1 MSAATSIRLSGSDI
15 SANVIDQQAWTRTL
29 DLATL
34 ANVGRGEQIQ
44 VEVLRDQT
52 LELFD
57 QTLQLLSETRHEDH
71 STAPALPADRFIPL
85 HRDLRSRF
93 FFAEALGGYDILNDV
108 IDRHAAMLR
117 HSSECEGKLR
127 LQRLSEGEL
136 RRLEEYHEHLQLAL
150 RHAHQYLLDNST
162 LEFSAEELRELHE
175 LLRKARDRVTHLTSI
190 IGAHLIHEIE
200 QAVQRLHE
208 YHAKIHQ
215 VQKSVCGIFLIDREV
230 MFIDTHELIHC
241 INTVFKGVGNPYL
254 ADNIDGMLLLA
265 ARNLLIEVIS
275 FYSYYG
281 KEQVYSLFKKRR
293 GGISPH
299 IITYHIRQEIAQL
312 FDACQQDN
320 KLVLTRV
327 MQSAQ
332 RDFELSIEAIS
343 QAAEVRAV
351 HKVKDLL
358 PTQEAPAIPMPR
370 FRWWQRLLRRLW

>member
-1 MSAATSIRLSGSDI
+1 MSSATSICKSGSD
-15 SANVIDQQAWTRTL
+15 SAEAIDQQTWTITL
-29 DLATL
+29 DLAAL
-34 ANVGRGEQIQ
+34 AHVGHGEQIR
-44 VEVLRDQT
+44 VEVIRDQT

-57 QTLQLLSETRHEDH
+57 KTLQLLSEAPHEDH
-71 STAPALPADRFIPL
+71 STAPALPADRFIPR

-117 HSSECEGKLR
+117 HSSKCEGKLR
-127 LQRLSEGEL
+127 LQALSEGEL

-175 LLRKARDRVTHLTSI
+175 LLRNARDRVNHLTSI

-200 QAVQRLHE
+200 LAVQRLHE
-208 YHAKIHQ
+208 YHAKIRQ
-215 VQKSVCGIFLIDREV
+215 VQKSVCGIFLIDKEV

-241 INTVFKGVGNPYL
+241 ITTVFKGVGNPYL

-299 IITYHIRQEIAQL
+299 VITYHIRQEIRLL

-343 QAAEVRAV
+343 QEAEERAV
-351 HKVKDLL
+351 DKVNDLFPVQQATTTPL
-358 PTQEAPAIPMPR
+358 PKR
-370 FRWWQRLLRRLW
+370 RWWQRLLQRLW

>member
-1 MSAATSIRLSGSDI
+1 MSSAASIRVAEADTATTATEQPG
-15 SANVIDQQAWTRTL
+15 WTITL
-29 DLATL
+29 DLAAL
-34 ANVGRGEQIQ
+34 AEVGRGERIRVQAP
-44 VEVLRDQT
+44 RDRT

-57 QTLQLLSETRHEDH
+57 QTLRLLAEIPREHH
-71 STAPALPADRFIPL
+71 STTPPGDRFIPR

-117 HSSECEGKLR
+117 YSTACEGKLC

-150 RHAHQYLLDNST
+150 GHAHRYLLDNST
-162 LEFSAEELRELHE
+162 LEFSAEELRELHD
-175 LLRKARDRVTHLTSI
+175 LLRKARDRVNRLTSI
-190 IGAHLIHEIE
+190 IGAHLIREIE
-200 QAVQRLHE
+200 RAVQRLHE
-208 YHAKIHQ
+208 YHAKIRQ
-215 VQKSVCGIFLIDREV
+215 VQKSVSGIFLIDREV

-241 INTVFKGVGNPYL
+241 INTVFRGVGNPYL

-281 KEQVYSLFKKRR
+281 KEQVYSLFRKRR

-299 IITYHIRQEIAQL
+299 VVTYHIRQEIAQL

-327 MQSAQ
+327 MQDAH
-332 RDFELSIEAIS
+332 RDFELSIAAIGREA
-343 QAAEVRAV
+343 ETRAV
-351 HKVKDLL
+351 DKVSDLF
-358 PTQEAPAIPMPR
+358 PAQVADPAPRPGP
-370 FRWWQRLLRRLW
+370 RWWQRLLRALW